1 MIYGRVIIVGQHY
14 FNKIMDIQGISYFSN
29 ISGDSPR
36 FISIDSDVLDRKMFN
51 YSGNLLLKQGES
63 LEDVGISLEEFLTY
77 TPFCKGA
84 ENQRVNYYKKK
95 KIKFGSN
102 LKPVTIDFD

>member
-1 MIYGRVIIVGQHY
+1 MSYYILGEDIFYNLKYFNIIYTMIYGRVIIVGQHY

-51 YSGNLLLKQGES
+51 YSGNLLLK
-63 LEDVGISLEEFLTY
+63 
-77 TPFCKGA
+77 
-84 ENQRVNYYKKK
+84 
-95 KIKFGSN
+95 
-102 LKPVTIDFD
+102 